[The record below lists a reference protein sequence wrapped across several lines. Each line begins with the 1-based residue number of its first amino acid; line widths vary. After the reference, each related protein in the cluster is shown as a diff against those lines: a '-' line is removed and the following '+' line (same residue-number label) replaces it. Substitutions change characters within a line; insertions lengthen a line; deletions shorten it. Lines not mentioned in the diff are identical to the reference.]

1 MVRTHQVSKFYP
13 ASTQRVGFFPRVIPR
28 QNPLP
33 KTTAGAMAVHRR
45 KIFPS
50 RLQSKPQHRRLENMA
65 SIYKRKNENGTTVW
79 RAVIRIKGYP
89 SISNHFERK
98 QEADDWAK
106 ETERRITLGQFNFTA
121 HNKHHTYT
129 DLLHRMEGD
138 GAFDLQRSF
147 ENCRSQFDYWKQR
160 LGVYA
165 LIHITPELIA
175 QERKLLIESPLI
187 DDAKRSPSTIN
198 RYIAVLSSTLG
209 YAVKKLRWITEN
221 PCKTLSRLK
230 ESAGRDRILNDDEIT
245 RLLDACKQSK
255 SSLLYPIVLF
265 ALTTGARRGE
275 ILKLEWR
282 HIDLKKGIAFLTE
295 TKNGRPRSV
304 ALSDPVIAELKALY
318 SLRNPAKPLVFASKT
333 AFGQIDI
340 KKGWMQAV
348 QRAGLTDYH
357 FHDLRHQFATFA
369 AGQGASNV
377 ELATAMEHRTLSM
390 LLRYSN
396 LDAKNSKKFSDH
408 ISERILKGKNHD

>member
-1 MVRTHQVSKFYP
+1 M
-13 ASTQRVGFFPRVIPR
+13 ASVY
-28 QNPLP
+28 
-33 KTTAGAMAVHRR
+33 RR
-45 KIFPS
+45 K
-50 RLQSKPQHRRLENMA
+50 NA
-65 SIYKRKNENGTTVW
+65 NGTTVW

-98 QEADDWAK
+98 QEADDWAN
-106 ETERRITLGQFNFTA
+106 ETERRIKLGQFNFSA
-121 HNKHHTYT
+121 HNKHHTYA

-147 ENCRSQFDYWKQR
+147 RNCRSQFDYWKQR

-175 QERKLLIESPLI
+175 QERKTLI
-187 DDAKRSPSTIN
+187 DAILPDGAKRSPATIN
-198 RYIAVLSSTLG
+198 RYTAVLSATFG

-221 PCKTLSRLK
+221 PCRTLSKLK
-230 ESAGRDRILNDDEIT
+230 ENSGRDRILNDEEIT
-245 RLLDACKQSK
+245 RLLAACKESK
-255 SSLLYPIVLF
+255 TSLPYPIVLF

-275 ILKLEWR
+275 ILGLEWK
-282 HIDLKKGIAFLTE
+282 HIDLEKGIAFLTE

-304 ALSDPVIAELKALY
+304 ALSDPVIVELKMLFEARN
-318 SLRNPAKPLVFASKT
+318 SLKPLVFASKT
-333 AFGQIDI
+333 AFGRIDI
-340 KKGWMQAV
+340 KKSWMQAV
-348 QRAGLTDYH
+348 KRSDLTDYH

-377 ELATAMEHRTLSM
+377 ELATAMGHRTLSM

-408 ISERILKGKNHD
+408 ISERILKGSTYE